1 MQSLKK
7 KLFRFFFAAEV
18 QVFIGVYIAGAQGVP
33 HIWRL
38 KKEIDMIQQEK
49 AHLQGRVQRITRYT
63 YYCLE
68 RQCLFSSEKYA
79 RVHLQMAR
87 ADEEIFLY

>member
-18 QVFIGVYIAGAQGVP
+18 VVFIGVYIAGAQGVP

-49 AHLQGRVQRITRYT
+49 AHLQGRVQELHTRIIAWKGNAY
-63 YYCLE
+63 
-68 RQCLFSSEKYA
+68 FSEEYA